1 MTMGNAKLYIISYM
15 QSTQHEEALSYLI
28 NGTIEVN

>member
-1 MTMGNAKLYIISYM
+1 MTMGNAKRYIIS
-15 QSTQHEEALSYLI
+15 QHEEALSYLI

>member
-1 MTMGNAKLYIISYM
+1 MPSYILFLIM